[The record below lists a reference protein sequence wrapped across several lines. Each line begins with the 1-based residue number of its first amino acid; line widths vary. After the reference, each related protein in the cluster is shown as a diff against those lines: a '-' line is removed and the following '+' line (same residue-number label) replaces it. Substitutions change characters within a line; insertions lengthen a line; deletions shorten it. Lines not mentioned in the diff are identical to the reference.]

1 MRKKR
6 TIQRLNGLS
15 RRDWF
20 SAAAGAGAAAMLP
33 AAGAAPQTSNLKL
46 TLACWD
52 YDRTRA
58 LQDGRVRLDGI
69 DLTYLPLVIEET
81 FFRQARYHE
90 FDASE
95 MSLSSYVVSLFAD
108 NPQFIAIP
116 IFPSRSFRHSGI
128 YINANSGIRE
138 PTTSTVSWS
147 IRCFCAALRASHS
160 V

>member
-1 MRKKR
+1 MKKKAAKR
-6 TIQRLNGLS
+6 ASKSAMS
-15 RRDWF
+15 RRQWL
-20 SAAAGAGAAAMLP
+20 AAAVGAGTLMTAAP
-33 AAGAAPQTSNLKL
+33 AAPLTAETGNLKL

-58 LQDGRVRLDGI
+58 LQEGRVALDGI
-69 DLTYLPLVIEET
+69 DLTYLNLVIEET

-108 NPQFIAIP
+108 KPQFIGIP

-128 YINANSGIRE
+128 YVNAASGIRE
-138 PTTSTVSWS
+138 PKDLIGKKVA
-147 IRCFCAALRASHS
+147 C
-160 V
+160 